1 MKRTIR
7 LRESELRRMISESVK
22 RVLNEDNM
30 EPETPVYNDILNLG
44 IWVEKA
50 YKEYVQGAADSKAGS
65 RAMNRLMYLCN
76 KYVKDYNEAVNDGTI
91 SPYM

>member
-22 RVLNEDNM
+22 KVLNEDNM
-30 EPETPVYNDILNLG
+30 EPKTPVYIDILNLG

-50 YKEYVQGAADSKAGS
+50 YQEYIQGAADSKAGS

-76 KYVKDYNEAVNDGTI
+76 KYVEDYNKAVNDGTI